1 MIATSK
7 EYQAAIVGSPRRID
21 ILAVVDLS
29 DPDMTWGQA
38 ISNGAAPWSDLE
50 QVHDKDFNPPD
61 RYATLERNRWILD
74 GSFKIFPDG
83 YAAQGQSGYASNV
96 VSGADGTFSTPV
108 WVEQQFSNVGTL
120 QMLSVFFSND
130 PADGVPADFRI
141 DVYSG
146 GTVYFTK
153 EFTGNTDPQI
163 SIQGFTV
170 YDTTAIRFT
179 CTKMSLPYRRLRV
192 LEILTGLYE
201 RWSERMLATFNCT
214 QQGEFSCLSL
224 PYGTLSLSMDNKN
237 RRFEPRRKDSIFQ
250 SIEERQA
257 IDVYIGVKLPS
268 RAYERVRLGLF
279 YMAGDGWKT
288 STNDLTM
295 NWKLVDIIGILS
307 DRTFK
312 PPATLPTTLGG
323 WLKAIVSQLGE
334 NFTDRWSADPNY
346 VDKSVTANS
355 LEDVTG
361 KKCGDMIR
369 WVCQA
374 AGTWP
379 RADAETG
386 KLCAE
391 PLWNQGNKLTLAN
404 LSRYPTMKAN
414 NSIAALYFTLSNG
427 TELIIS
433 GNSTS
438 SAQTVTIENPFLHT
452 ADQAREA
459 ARLILAQY
467 GGNVIETTGRG
478 DPASEIGDVDTIWL
492 DEGNETTGR
501 RKSQTLQI
509 QNGVLKD
516 CSSTFLQADGAFN
529 WTGRAE
535 ITASGTFKAKAGV
548 TQLRLILVGKGGNG
562 GTGRRGSFDGP
573 GERGTDGAGGKVW
586 TETISINPEQ
596 EFSVTIGENTVF
608 GLFSSENGAVYE
620 YGFTDIM
627 SGSTYARTGVSS
639 PIPGTGDGG
648 AGGAGG
654 EQGSMYEYVDEYGWP
669 HTEISSLPGEGQ
681 TGENG
686 VTGCAVVYWEEP
698 S

>member
-38 ISNGAAPWSDLE
+38 LSNGAAAWSDLE
-50 QVHDKDFNPPD
+50 QLTDKDFTQPE

-74 GSFKIFPDG
+74 GSFKAFPDG
-83 YAAQGQSGYASNV
+83 YAVPGQTGYASDP
-96 VSGADGTFSTPV
+96 VSGADGTFTTPV

-120 QMLSVFFSND
+120 QMLSVFFSSD
-130 PADGVPADFRI
+130 PADGVPADFKI

-146 GTVYFTK
+146 STVYFTQ
-153 EFTGNTDPQI
+153 EFTGNKDTQV
-163 SIQGFTV
+163 SVQGFTV
-170 YDTTAIRFT
+170 HDATAIRLT
-179 CTKMSLPYRRLRV
+179 CTKTSLPYRRVRV
-192 LEILTGLYE
+192 LEVLTGLYE
-201 RWSERMLATFNCT
+201 RWTERMLATLTCT
-214 QQGEFSCLSL
+214 QQGDFSCLSL
-224 PYGTLSLSMDNKN
+224 PYGTLDLSMDNKD

-268 RAYERVRLGLF
+268 GEYERVRLGLF
-279 YMAGDGWKT
+279 YMAKDGWKT

-295 NWKLVDIIGILS
+295 NWKLMDIIGILS
-307 DRTFK
+307 DRTFL
-312 PPATLPTTLGG
+312 PPETLPTTLGG
-323 WLKAIVSQLGE
+323 WLEAIVGQLGE

-346 VDKSVTANS
+346 VDKPVTANS
-355 LEDVTG
+355 VDDVTG
-361 KKCGDMIR
+361 KKCGDLIR

-374 AGTWP
+374 TGTWP
-379 RADAETG
+379 RSDAETG

-391 PLWNQGNKLTLAN
+391 PLWNQGNKVTLAN

-414 NSIAALYFTLSNG
+414 SSIAALYFTLSDG

-438 SAQTVTIENPFLHT
+438 SEQTVSIENPFLHT
-452 ADQAREA
+452 AAQAREA

-501 RKSQTLQI
+501 RMSQTLQI

-516 CSSTFLQADGAFN
+516 CKSSLLQADGAFN

-535 ITASGTFKAKAGV
+535 FTASGTFKAKAGV
-548 TQLRLILVGKGGNG
+548 TKLRLILVGKGSSG
-562 GTGRRGSFDGP
+562 GKGGAGSFDDP
-573 GERGTDGAGGKVW
+573 GEPGTPGTGGKVW
-586 TETISINPEQ
+586 AETVTINPQQ
-596 EFSVTIGENTVF
+596 EFSVSIGENTVF
-608 GLFSSENGAVYE
+608 GAYSSANGTVYE

-627 SGSTYARTGVSS
+627 SGATYARTGVPS

-654 EQGSMYEYVDEYGWP
+654 AQGSQYKYVDEYGWP
-669 HTEISSLPGEGQ
+669 HMQTATWPGEGQ
-681 TGENG
+681 NGTAG
-686 VTGCAVVYWEEP
+686 VTGCAVVYWEET
-698 S
+698 